1 MSHLFYSIYC
11 LYEYWKMVQSITW
24 TLLFKMEQ
32 NITQKIIF
40 NKIKNQII
48 VEKTGNIFLIKS

>member
-1 MSHLFYSIYC
+1 
-11 LYEYWKMVQSITW
+11 MVQSIIW

-48 VEKTGNIFLIKS
+48 VEKTGNIFLLKF